1 MADVKWIKIVTDI
14 FDDDKFKLIDSMP
27 EADAIEL
34 MWFKLLVFAGK
45 SNNNGIFFFNDRVAY
60 TDEMLSSVFN
70 RPIQTVRL
78 AMRTFMEFGMIEE
91 IDGVYTIPNW
101 EKHQSITDVYEKKKE
116 YDKEYQRKRRE
127 KQKLLIEDK
136 KSYENRTTVVR
147 DCSYSIS
154 NSNSNSSSLSK
165 DNNKE
170 IISNIIN
177 YLNNKLGTNYRAN
190 TKGTV
195 KHINARLNEGYL
207 EEDFYLVIDKKYESW
222 GNDPK
227 MSQYLTPDTLFGTK
241 FEKYYNEK
249 PVVKKTQ
256 VDEWAE
262 ILNGKVE

>member
-1 MADVKWIKIVTDI
+1 MAIYRNVQLSFWTDSKVVDDFTPEDKYFYLYLLTNPHTNLIGCYEVSLKQMSDETGYNKDTIERLLNRMAEIHNVIRYNKQTKEVYLLNWGKHNWTKSEKLDKPLLSQISNVKDIYFRQELTELFNSRKDTVTIPYPYPMDTTVTVTVTDTNT
-14 FDDDKFKLIDSMP
+14 
-27 EADAIEL
+27 
-34 MWFKLLVFAGK
+34 V
-45 SNNNGIFFFNDRVAY
+45 
-60 TDEMLSSVFN
+60 TD
-70 RPIQTVRL
+70 
-78 AMRTFMEFGMIEE
+78 
-91 IDGVYTIPNW
+91 
-101 EKHQSITDVYEKKKE
+101 
-116 YDKEYQRKRRE
+116 
-127 KQKLLIEDK
+127 
-136 KSYENRTTVVR
+136 
-147 DCSYSIS
+147 S
-154 NSNSNSSSLSK
+154 NS
-165 DNNKE
+165 NNKE